1 MECPEPR
8 PKLVLGWPVSGTCR
22 PIRRR
27 RRPGLASRAEPE
39 LRSPQVATAVQLL
52 HGRFLTPLAFALVY
66 SIRLAGRA
74 RTQAQICRWCY
85 ARGSNSAGE
94 VTFAMELAVSG
105 VIGLL
110 FGSVIAWLGLRS
122 RTAGLSARLTFTEK
136 ELAAEK
142 ARLARLQQDSTE
154 LLIGKARAE
163 SALQAERKTS
173 TEKIEL
179 VTRASEELRNAFKA
193 MASDALKSNNSSFLV
208 IAQETLKRF
217 QSEARGDL
225 EARQK
230 AVADMVAPV
239 RESLT
244 KVDEKIQQM
253 EVARGDAYGALRAQ
267 VQSLI
272 TTQKELQSETGN
284 LVRALRPPNV
294 RGRWGEIQLRRVV
307 EIAGMLSYC
316 DFTEQETVTTETG
329 RLRPDLVVKLPG
341 GKHVVVDAKTPLQ
354 AFLDAFETTDEDDRR
369 ACLANHARQVR
380 DHMKTLSGKNYWEQF
395 EATPEFVV
403 MFLPGET
410 FFSAAL
416 EQDPGLIEQGVL
428 QRVIPAS
435 PTTLIALLKAINYG
449 WNQEKL
455 ARNAKKISDLGKEL
469 HDRLRLLA
477 GHITSVGTGLDRA
490 VECYNKAVG
499 SLESRV
505 LVSARKFAELGA
517 SVAEDIPEL
526 EPIETT
532 ARALSFDWDEDDA
545 ASDGLPSPIVDD
557 KRKVG

>member
-1 MECPEPR
+1 
-8 PKLVLGWPVSGTCR
+8 
-22 PIRRR
+22 
-27 RRPGLASRAEPE
+27 
-39 LRSPQVATAVQLL
+39 
-52 HGRFLTPLAFALVY
+52 
-66 SIRLAGRA
+66 
-74 RTQAQICRWCY
+74 
-85 ARGSNSAGE
+85 
-94 VTFAMELAVSG
+94 MELVVTG

-110 FGSVIAWLGLRS
+110 FGSVIAGLLLRS
-122 RTAGLSARLTFTEK
+122 RTAGLSARLSFMEK

-142 ARLARLQQDSTE
+142 ARLARIQQDYTE
-154 LLIGKARAE
+154 LIGGKARVE
-163 SALQAERKTS
+163 SALEAERKAS

-179 VTRASEELRNAFKA
+179 VTRASEDLRNAFKA
-193 MASDALKSNNSSFLV
+193 MASDALKSNNLSFLQV
-208 IAQETLKRF
+208 AQETLKRF

-253 EVARGDAYGALRAQ
+253 EVARGDAYGELRAQ

-284 LVRALRPPNV
+284 LVRALRTPNV

-316 DFTEQETVTTETG
+316 DFSEQESVNTEAG

-354 AFLDAFETTDEDDRR
+354 AFLDAFETTDEDARR

-380 DHMKTLSGKNYWEQF
+380 DHMNTLSGKKYWEQF

-416 EQDPGLIEQGVL
+416 EQDSGLIEHGVL
-428 QRVIPAS
+428 NRVIPAS

-455 ARNAKKISDLGKEL
+455 ARNAKQISDLGKEL

-477 GHITSVGTGLDRA
+477 QHISSVGTGLDRA

-517 SVAEDIPEL
+517 SVADDIPEL

-532 ARALSFDWDEDDA
+532 ARALSFDWEEA
-545 ASDGLPSPIVDD
+545 ETSSAE
-557 KRKVG
+557 KAERKAG

>member
-1 MECPEPR
+1 
-8 PKLVLGWPVSGTCR
+8 
-22 PIRRR
+22 
-27 RRPGLASRAEPE
+27 
-39 LRSPQVATAVQLL
+39 
-52 HGRFLTPLAFALVY
+52 
-66 SIRLAGRA
+66 
-74 RTQAQICRWCY
+74 
-85 ARGSNSAGE
+85 
-94 VTFAMELAVSG
+94 MELAVSG

-284 LVRALRPPNV
+284 LVRALRTPNV

-316 DFTEQETVTTETG
+316 DFSEQESVNTETG

-354 AFLDAFETTDEDDRR
+354 AFLDAFETTDEDARR
-369 ACLANHARQVR
+369 VCLANHARQVR
-380 DHMKTLSGKNYWEQF
+380 DHMNTLSGKKYWSSSMQ
-395 EATPEFVV
+395 
-403 MFLPGET
+403 LPN
-410 FFSAAL
+410 S
-416 EQDPGLIEQGVL
+416 
-428 QRVIPAS
+428 
-435 PTTLIALLKAINYG
+435 
-449 WNQEKL
+449 W
-455 ARNAKKISDLGKEL
+455 
-469 HDRLRLLA
+469 
-477 GHITSVGTGLDRA
+477 
-490 VECYNKAVG
+490 
-499 SLESRV
+499 
-505 LVSARKFAELGA
+505 
-517 SVAEDIPEL
+517 
-526 EPIETT
+526 
-532 ARALSFDWDEDDA
+532 
-545 ASDGLPSPIVDD
+545 
-557 KRKVG
+557 

>member
-1 MECPEPR
+1 ME
-8 PKLVLGWPVSGTCR
+8 
-22 PIRRR
+22 
-27 RRPGLASRAEPE
+27 PG
-39 LRSPQVATAVQLL
+39 
-52 HGRFLTPLAFALVY
+52 
-66 SIRLAGRA
+66 I
-74 RTQAQICRWCY
+74 
-85 ARGSNSAGE
+85 
-94 VTFAMELAVSG
+94 SG

-110 FGSVIAWLGLRS
+110 FGCLIAWLALRS
-122 RTAGLSARLTFTEK
+122 HSAGVSARLSLTEK
-136 ELAAEK
+136 ELTAEK
-142 ARLARLQQDSTE
+142 ASLARLQQAYTE
-154 LLIGKARAE
+154 LVAGKAKLE
-163 SALQAERKTS
+163 SALDSERKAS
-173 TEKIEL
+173 NEKMEL
-179 VTRASEELRNAFKA
+179 VTSAREELRNAFNA
-193 MASDALKSNNSSFLV
+193 MASDALKSNNLSFLV
-208 IAQETLKRF
+208 LARESLERF
-217 QSEARGDL
+217 QTEALGDL
-225 EARQK
+225 ETRQK

-239 RESLT
+239 RESLN

-253 EVARGDAYGALRAQ
+253 ELARGDAYGELRAQ

-284 LVRALRPPNV
+284 LVRALRTPNV

-316 DFTEQETVTTETG
+316 DFAEQESVTTETG

-354 AFLDAFETTDEDDRR
+354 AFLDAFETTDEDTRR

-380 DHMKTLSGKNYWEQF
+380 DHMNTLSGKKYWEQF
-395 EATPEFVV
+395 DATPEFVV

-416 EQDPGLIEQGVL
+416 EQDSGLIEHGVL
-428 QRVIPAS
+428 NRVIPAS
-435 PTTLIALLKAINYG
+435 PTTLIALLKAVNYG

-455 ARNAKKISDLGKEL
+455 ARNAQQISNLGKEL

-490 VECYNKAVG
+490 VESYNKAVG

-517 SVAEDIPEL
+517 SVADDIPEL

-532 ARALSFDWDEDDA
+532 ARALSFEWEEDAPAEAAQDE
-545 ASDGLPSPIVDD
+545 
-557 KRKVG
+557 RKAG

>member
-1 MECPEPR
+1 ME
-8 PKLVLGWPVSGTCR
+8 PVIT
-22 PIRRR
+22 
-27 RRPGLASRAEPE
+27 
-39 LRSPQVATAVQLL
+39 
-52 HGRFLTPLAFALVY
+52 
-66 SIRLAGRA
+66 
-74 RTQAQICRWCY
+74 
-85 ARGSNSAGE
+85 
-94 VTFAMELAVSG
+94 G

-110 FGSVIAWLGLRS
+110 FGSLIAWLALGS
-122 RTAGLSARLTFTEK
+122 RTAALNARLCLTEK

-142 ARLARLQQDSTE
+142 ADLARLQEAHTD
-154 LLIGKARAE
+154 LVAGKARLE
-163 SALQAERKTS
+163 SALEAERKTS
-173 TEKIEL
+173 NEKIEL

-208 IAQETLKRF
+208 IAEETLKRF
-217 QSEARGDL
+217 QSQAKGDL
-225 EARQK
+225 DARQK

-239 RESLT
+239 RDSLN
-244 KVDEKIQQM
+244 KVDAQIQQL
-253 EVARGDAYGALRAQ
+253 EVERGKAYSALHTQ

-284 LVRALRPPNV
+284 LVKALRTPNV

-316 DFTEQETVTTETG
+316 DFAEQESVTTESG

-354 AFLDAFETTDEDDRR
+354 AFLDAFETTDEDARR

-435 PTTLIALLKAINYG
+435 PTTLIALLKAVAYG

-455 ARNAKKISDLGKEL
+455 ARNAQQISALGKEL

-477 GHITSVGTGLDRA
+477 GHITAVGTGLDRA
-490 VECYNKAVG
+490 VESYNKAVG

-517 SVAEDIPEL
+517 SVADDIPEL
-526 EPIETT
+526 APIETT
-532 ARALSFDWDEDDA
+532 ARALSFEWDEE
-545 ASDGLPSPIVDD
+545 LPPEPAEHE
-557 KRKVG
+557 RKAG